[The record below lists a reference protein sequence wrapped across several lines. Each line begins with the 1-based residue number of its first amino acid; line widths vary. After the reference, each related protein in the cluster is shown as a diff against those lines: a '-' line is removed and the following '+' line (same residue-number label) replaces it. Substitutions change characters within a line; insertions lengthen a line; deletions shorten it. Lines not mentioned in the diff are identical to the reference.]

1 LNKKLKNTLINQNIK
16 ALKVRIISIEGDD
29 LGIVD
34 RSAALTMA
42 KDAGLDL
49 VQLSETD
56 GLPLVKIMDFGK
68 NLYAKKK
75 KMSEGK
81 KKQKVVKIK
90 EIKLR
95 PKIGDHDY
103 QTKLNR
109 AIKFLGDG
117 NKVKVTLVF
126 RRGREAF
133 KKNEQGA
140 ILFER
145 VDQTFADAEL
155 QSIAQE
161 RDMISMTLWSRI
173 YYLKS
178 K

>member
-1 LNKKLKNTLINQNIK
+1 MNKKLKNTLINQNIK
-16 ALKVRIISIEGDD
+16 ALKVRIISVDGND

-56 GLPLVKIMDFGK
+56 GVPLVKIMDFGK

-75 KMSEGK
+75 KMSEGR

-90 EIKLR
+90 EVKLR

-109 AIKFLGDG
+109 AIKFLNDG
-117 NKVKVTLVF
+117 NKVKMTLVF
-126 RRGREAF
+126 RRGRESF
-133 KKNEQGA
+133 KKSEQGA
-140 ILFER
+140 ILFDR
-145 VDQTFADAEL
+145 IDQTFADADL